1 MKHWGGLAIYQECS
15 IVHCDRG
22 RLLSCESQV
31 VTQVLGWV
39 EISKMVVATE
49 RCHHAERWQFDI
61 FSTLFGECP
70 CYWAFFHGRV
80 VVNSSGQGNQHHQ
93 SNQHQEG
100 NQHQEENQ
108 GFRKLLPVNGN
119 GQWPLVAPTHT
130 WDLKTV
136 FGSAFGTDWQ
146 LGTSLAFVQPQT
158 GGHMGAWEQGIWG
171 SCCRLW
177 QLTRASKVS
186 TSAWKCKGRNIWLRT
201 GGGLDGILEWVGT

>member
-1 MKHWGGLAIYQECS
+1 MAIYQECS
-15 IVHCDRG
+15 IVHCDWG
-22 RLLSCESQV
+22 RLFSCESQV

-80 VVNSSGQGNQHHQ
+80 VVNSSGQG
-93 SNQHQEG
+93 SQHQEG
-100 NQHQEENQ
+100 NQHGQ
-108 GFRKLLPVNGN
+108 GFRKLLPVMAM
-119 GQWPLVAPTHT
+119 VSDYS
-130 WDLKTV
+130 WDFKTV
-136 FGSAFGTDWQ
+136 FGSAFRTDWQ
-146 LGTSLAFVQPQT
+146 LGTSLALIQPHT

-177 QLTRASKVS
+177 PLTRASKVS